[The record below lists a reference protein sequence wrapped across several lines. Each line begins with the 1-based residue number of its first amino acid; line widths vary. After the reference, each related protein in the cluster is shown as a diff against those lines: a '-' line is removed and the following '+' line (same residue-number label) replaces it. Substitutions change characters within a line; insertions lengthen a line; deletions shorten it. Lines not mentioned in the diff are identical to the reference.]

1 MFCVKANPQLN
12 KESFNF
18 NVHGKYPYFTR
29 TTNNNG
35 ILGYVDYLDEEHKI
49 QGETIDVGML
59 GMRFF
64 YMDSDFYAGQF
75 TKTLFPT
82 YSFLNKNNV
91 QYFIALLNKQS
102 GLYKSV
108 LVRDFEKVFYDS
120 KLLLPVK
127 GGKIDFDF
135 IESYMRELEQERIRE
150 LEQYLR
156 VTGLDT
162 YALTPREHEILTSH
176 AGGAT
181 HLFRIGDLF
190 EKQQL
195 KFKKAK
201 FNKSS
206 DVSKTASDEFDLP
219 LVNAKDG
226 NNGVMYYGR
235 SCDFEYVENS
245 IDIVNDGAVSTGNVY
260 AQPQKTGV
268 LYNAYLIKL
277 KNYTPS
283 PEILL
288 FLAQTIQKIIK
299 PAFGYDNKAGWEKV
313 KKKLI
318 LLPIKNGEID
328 FEYMET
334 YIRAIEK
341 VVIRGVVE
349 WKNKVIEA
357 TKSVVNA

>member
-49 QGETIDVGML
+49 QGETIAVGML

-176 AGGAT
+176 ASGAT
-181 HLFRIGDLF
+181 RLFKVSEILSVATT
-190 EKQQL
+190 
-195 KFKKAK
+195 KKK
-201 FNKSS
+201 FNAV
-206 DVSKTASDEFDLP
+206 DVTFGGKHPYVVRTSQ
-219 LVNAKDG
+219 
-226 NNGVMYYGR
+226 NNGIRGYVSEDEKYLNPACTISFGQDTATMFFQEKPYFTGDKIKIMSLKYGKLTEQIACYIIAAMGKTFHNFKWGE
-235 SCDFEYVENS
+235 SSFNEDVLNDVE
-245 IDIVNDGAVSTGNVY
+245 
-260 AQPQKTGV
+260 
-268 LYNAYLIKL
+268 
-277 KNYTPS
+277 
-283 PEILL
+283 
-288 FLAQTIQKIIK
+288 
-299 PAFGYDNKAGWEKV
+299 
-313 KKKLI
+313 LI
-318 LLPIKNGEID
+318 LPVTPENELD

-334 YIRAIEK
+334 YICAIEK

>member
-49 QGETIDVGML
+49 QGESIAVGML

-64 YMDSDFYAGQF
+64 YMDRDFYAGQF

-135 IESYMRELEQERIRE
+135 IEFYMRELEQERICE

-162 YALTPREHEILTSH
+162 YTLTPREHEILTSH
-176 AGGAT
+176 AGGVT
-181 HLFRIGDLF
+181 CLFRIGDLF
-190 EKQQL
+190 EV
-195 KFKKAK
+195 KKGTRLI
-201 FNKSS
+201 KSHMRPGLINFIGSTACNNGITATISNTEHLHPGNSITVTYNGSVGEAFYQS
-206 DVSKTASDEFDLP
+206 DIFWASDD
-219 LVNAKDG
+219 VN
-226 NNGVMYYGR
+226 
-235 SCDFEYVENS
+235 
-245 IDIVNDGAVSTGNVY
+245 
-260 AQPQKTGV
+260 V
-268 LYNAYLIKL
+268 LYAKKNINEYIALFIIPYLRKIGTRYG
-277 KNYTPS
+277 YTFKWTKEKMQND
-283 PEILL
+283 EI
-288 FLAQTIQKIIK
+288 
-299 PAFGYDNKAGWEKV
+299 E
-313 KKKLI
+313 
-318 LLPIKNGEID
+318 LPVTDSGEID

>member
-49 QGETIDVGML
+49 QGETIAVGML

-176 AGGAT
+176 ASGAT
-181 HLFRIGDLF
+181 RLFRIGDLF
-190 EKQQL
+190 DIHPT
-195 KFKKAK
+195 
-201 FNKSS
+201 KSYG
-206 DVSKTASDEFDLP
+206 VTNITLFETQGHVP
-219 LVNAKDG
+219 VVVNSSI
-226 NNGVMYYGR
+226 NNGVGG
-235 SCDFEYVENS
+235 F
-245 IDIVNDGAVSTGNVY
+245 VN
-260 AQPQKTGV
+260 
-268 LYNAYLIKL
+268 
-277 KNYTPS
+277 
-283 PEILL
+283 
-288 FLAQTIQKIIK
+288 
-299 PAFGYDNKAGWEKV
+299 
-313 KKKLI
+313 
-318 LLPIKNGEID
+318 LLPTEKGGIITYSDTTTADAIFYQPID
-328 FEYMET
+328 FIGYSHVQGLYPVHKNIWNERRSLYFLSAFKKIARGRFDYATKFNRQIAKELQVCLPVTQSGDIDYDYMEA
-334 YIRAIEK
+334 YISAIEK
-341 VVIRGVVE
+341 IVIRGVVE